1 MQKLESPRPEPLA
14 ALPDFLCIGAQKAG
28 TTWLYRNLRAH
39 PRIWMPPEKEL
50 HYFDE
55 KLSGSQRLPAKLFGD
70 RPEDL
75 RWRRQV
81 GRQLRSLR
89 DHHSFADLGWS
100 FRYFLSQPNDQWYLS
115 LFAPGRGRITGE
127 ITPAYSVLDSA
138 TVARVH
144 RLLPDAR
151 IIFLLRNPVERAWS
165 HALME
170 VVRRRGRIDE
180 RWTDLLRHFES
191 GGSRLRTDYVRT
203 IDCWSEQY
211 PPDRVFV
218 GFLED
223 VHFHPGR
230 LLQRI
235 CLFLTLEEPD
245 SWPHLGQRVYS
256 TSRATIPRELA
267 TRLAEIHCELVE
279 ELDRRFGGYAAW
291 WRYSTRRLAEG
302 DGLEDEVGFPLYE
315 SSLWSDWA
323 KDFPGR
329 VEDGGTPAFQSGTLR
344 AIVVRPGSS

>member
-1 MQKLESPRPEPLA
+1 M
-14 ALPDFLCIGAQKAG
+14 PDFLCIGAQKAG

-39 PRIWMPPEKEL
+39 PRIWMPREKEL

-55 KLSGSQRLPAKLFGD
+55 KLIGSQRLPDKLWGD

-89 DHHSFADLGWS
+89 ADHSFVDLRWS

-127 ITPAYSVLDSA
+127 ITPAYSMLDSTA
-138 TVARVH
+138 VARVH

-180 RWTDLLRHFES
+180 RWSDLLRHFES
-191 GGSRLRTDYVRT
+191 EGSRLRTDYVRT
-203 IDCWSEQY
+203 LDSWSEQY
-211 PPDRVFV
+211 PPEQVFL

-230 LLQRI
+230 LLQSI
-235 CLFLTLEEPD
+235 CLFLTLEEPA

-267 TRLAEIHCELVE
+267 TRLAETHGELVQ
-279 ELDRRFGGYAAW
+279 ELDRRLGGYAAW
-291 WRYSTRRLAEG
+291 WGYSTRRLAEG
-302 DGLEDEVGFPLYE
+302 DGLEHEIGFPLYE
-315 SSLWSDWA
+315 SSLWRDWA

-329 VEDGGTPAFQSGTLR
+329 VDGGGTPAFQSGTLR
-344 AIVVRPGSS
+344 AIMTRPGSS